1 MTNQP
6 AVEDTEFGEAA
17 YFVNLTFD
25 HALNDADIAA
35 IARQSDAV
43 YSVRLPAAVASGY
56 ARAADRGFHI
66 SSTPAV
72 GSLLSVLSAAVPR
85 NGRILELGTGVGVGL
100 GWITHG
106 LRFRADAEVTTV
118 ELQHDLAELVT
129 RLDLPPWVSVM
140 EGDGLQL
147 VGSLGLFDLI
157 FVDTLGVETY
167 DVSPFVA
174 ALAQG
179 GILVIDDA
187 IHTPNESTERRAR
200 LDVVRHQ
207 LFSDPEVCCTELRIS
222 SGVVLVARCDRGQPP
237 A

>member
-6 AVEDTEFGEAA
+6 VVEDTEFGEAA
-17 YFVNLTFD
+17 YFVNLTFGR
-25 HALNDADIAA
+25 ALSEAEIAA

-43 YSVRLPAAVASGY
+43 YSMRLPAAVAAGY
-56 ARAADRGFHI
+56 ARAADLGFHI

-72 GSLLSVLSAAVPR
+72 GSLLAVLSAAVPR

-100 GWITHG
+100 AWIAHG
-106 LRFRADAEVTTV
+106 LRSRVDAEVTSI
-118 ELQHDLAELVT
+118 ELQHGLAKLVAN
-129 RLDLPPWVSVM
+129 LDWPSWVSVI

-157 FVDTLGVETY
+157 FADTLGQETY
-167 DVSPFVA
+167 DISPFVA

-187 IHTPNESTERRAR
+187 IHTPNESTARRAR
-200 LDVVRHQ
+200 LDLVRHQ
-207 LFSDPEVCCTELRIS
+207 LFSDPDLCCTELRIS
-222 SGVVLVARCDRGQPP
+222 SGVVLAARRDRG
-237 A
+237 